1 MSSTNGELGG
11 DDPTGQSNT
20 PITPAAD
27 VEVVDETK
35 YDGFHLMAYFHCR
48 TRIQIQIQIPFPNG
62 YCTYFTDRFPFLL
75 HTFRSGE
82 SESKPMEKS
91 CIVHE
96 SLSKSGNG
104 NKPKR

>member
-35 YDGFHLMAYFHCR
+35 YDVFHLMAYFHCR
-48 TRIQIQIQIPFPNG
+48 TRIQIQIQTGTWIPN
-62 YCTYFTDRFPFLL
+62 
-75 HTFRSGE
+75 
-82 SESKPMEKS
+82 PMA
-91 CIVHE
+91 V
-96 SLSKSGNG
+96 
-104 NKPKR
+104 